1 MNLLT
6 ANFEWDGNKNG
17 IVSEKC
23 KFNNGILNLYV
34 ERIPIHVLGK
44 KNIFHNN
51 KTNNIC
57 AIIGYISNL
66 EYICN
71 KYFIDKKDDVKVIER
86 LYSFVG
92 TELICN
98 LEGVFTIFIWD
109 EARRKGYMFQ
119 DEYGSNIP
127 LYYANTRSQFL
138 LSTSLKEIL
147 KQEIVNRELNL
158 SAVRDFLV
166 AKWIIPNKNTFVKG
180 IYKLPPRR
188 YIIIDGIRGSFQ
200 IKSLCYPKKKM
211 SLVFAKT
218 HLIAALKK
226 SVHILHSQL
235 KSTPHKKNVCALSA
249 GFDSNAILFF
259 LSKLKNNILAITIGG
274 RERNEIANAKK
285 LAEQYDNVMHI
296 SSVVEENKLAYFP
309 DIVWRTEGYVCESGL
324 FLQYELAGL
333 LYRRGL
339 TNIVCGECADQVLDQ
354 YRKKFSLGCF
364 IQDFRFYRRYIIM
377 QKVWPETFRDSKFFK
392 YLRKPTLKI
401 NYDIELDYILK
412 KNGIIL
418 NSYGVQGVYP
428 FLNREIA
435 EISNVLGRLNSD
447 KLFFELE
454 LNKII
459 DKNKMKLISKAGG
472 STDIEYLFKG
482 YETIISKVLE
492 HGFFES
498 VIDKRRMNR
507 IKNAPIRHNEL
518 IIRLLYIFL
527 FKKLF
532 ISRDF
537 DSKFQDVNLDI
548 TLKDLLNDELF

>member
-1 MNLLT
+1 
-6 ANFEWDGNKNG
+6 
-17 IVSEKC
+17 
-23 KFNNGILNLYV
+23 
-34 ERIPIHVLGK
+34 
-44 KNIFHNN
+44 
-51 KTNNIC
+51 
-57 AIIGYISNL
+57 
-66 EYICN
+66 
-71 KYFIDKKDDVKVIER
+71 
-86 LYSFVG
+86 
-92 TELICN
+92 
-98 LEGVFTIFIWD
+98 
-109 EARRKGYMFQ
+109 
-119 DEYGSNIP
+119 
-127 LYYANTRSQFL
+127 
-138 LSTSLKEIL
+138 
-147 KQEIVNRELNL
+147 
-158 SAVRDFLV
+158 
-166 AKWIIPNKNTFVKG
+166 
-180 IYKLPPRR
+180 
-188 YIIIDGIRGSFQ
+188 
-200 IKSLCYPKKKM
+200 
-211 SLVFAKT
+211 
-218 HLIAALKK
+218 
-226 SVHILHSQL
+226 
-235 KSTPHKKNVCALSA
+235 
-249 GFDSNAILFF
+249 
-259 LSKLKNNILAITIGG
+259 
-274 RERNEIANAKK
+274 
-285 LAEQYDNVMHI
+285 MHI
-296 SSVVEENKLAYFP
+296 TSVVEENKLAYFP

-364 IQDFRFYRRYIIM
+364 IQDFRFYCRYIIM
-377 QKVWPETFRDSKFFK
+377 QKVWPETFRDSNFFK

-518 IIRLLYIFL
+518 TLRLLYIFL